1 MSFLVP
7 ILTLASIAA
16 APIAARTQD
25 ARTDAEIVLLAGGST
40 LVSTGSRV
48 ELVVVSDPAVA
59 DATPVSANE
68 VMVLARAPGLTD
80 VLFKLESGDLMWRK
94 LRVGLDDAELE
105 ARLRDVAATDI
116 DVEEIGGTVTV
127 RGTMADA
134 ATHDRVKRFM
144 DATGMKWVDMTD
156 TTGMEADLADQLRR
170 LFGVD
175 LQIEDVS
182 GTIAVRGTL
191 PDVATAGLVS
201 RFMASTGLKWVDA
214 TRVAGVQQVQLRV
227 RIAEASRTAL
237 RQLAFGA
244 VVGGNVFGGVQ
255 EPGGSPFQPV
265 SIGPNP
271 NSSISSGDFVW
282 GGNQGG
288 SNLAVSSATTLFGG
302 VASANLEV
310 YLQALTE
317 NRYVRLLAEPNL
329 VAISGQQA
337 TFLVGGEFPIPIVQG
352 SVVGGGSTI
361 TIEYK
366 EYGVRLNFRPEVIG
380 DGRIRLE
387 VAPEVSEL
395 SQIGALRQNGF
406 TIPSLTTRRSSTT
419 VELGSGQSFAMAGLL
434 RSTDQGSVAKVPV
447 LGDIPGLG
455 VLFRSVRFEQQQ
467 TELVVMVTAE
477 LVEPLDDGRSRPMP
491 GDLTESPNDWELFV
505 EGSLFGA
512 SKVGNPLSRL
522 KSLGLDGIKGP
533 GAWRRPDEAR
543 PFASDPLPAVA
554 PAPEPPAAEPTEGP
568 PPEGAGAPR

>member
-1 MSFLVP
+1 MSFLLPV
-7 ILTLASIAA
+7 ITLASITA
-16 APIAARTQD
+16 APHAARVQD
-25 ARTDAEIVLLAGGST
+25 APAEAEITLLAGAST
-40 LVSTGSRV
+40 LVSTDSRV
-48 ELVVVSDPAVA
+48 EMVVVSDPAVA

-68 VMVLARAPGLTD
+68 VMILARAPGLTD
-80 VLFKLESGDLMWRK
+80 ILFKLESGDIRWRK
-94 LRVGLDDAELE
+94 LRVGLDDADLE
-105 ARLRDVAATDI
+105 SRLRGATGSDL
-116 DVEEIGGTVTV
+116 DVEAIGAMVTV
-127 RGTMADA
+127 RGTLPNA
-134 ATHDRVKRFM
+134 ASQDVLKRFM
-144 DATGMKWVDMTD
+144 DSTGMKWVDMTSVA
-156 TTGMEADLADQLRR
+156 GVEADLRDRLRR

-175 LQIEDVS
+175 LEVEDVA

-214 TRVAGVQQVQLRV
+214 TRIAGVQQVQLRV

-244 VVGGNVFGGVQ
+244 IVGGNVFGGYQ

-265 SIGPNP
+265 SIGPDP
-271 NSSISSGDFVW
+271 NKSIKSGEFVW
-282 GGNQGG
+282 GGTQGG
-288 SNLAVSSATTLFGG
+288 ANTAVAGATTLFGG

-310 YLQALTE
+310 YIQALTE

-329 VAISGQQA
+329 VAVSGQQA

-467 TELVVMVTAE
+467 TELVVMVTAD
-477 LVEPLDDGRSRPMP
+477 LVEPLDDGRERPMP
-491 GDLTESPNDWELFV
+491 GDLTEAPNDWELFV

-522 KSLGLDGIKGP
+522 KSLGLDGLKGP

-543 PFASDPLPAVA
+543 PFASDPMPSAA
-554 PAPEPPAAEPTEGP
+554 PAPDAEGALAEDP
-568 PPEGAGAPR
+568 PPGGAGAPQ

>member
-1 MSFLVP
+1 MSFLLP
-7 ILTLASIAA
+7 AITLASITA
-16 APIAARTQD
+16 APHAARVQD
-25 ARTDAEIVLLAGGST
+25 AAPEAEITLLAGGST
-40 LVSTGSRV
+40 LVSTDSRV
-48 ELVVVSDPAVA
+48 GMVVVSDPAVA
-59 DATPVSANE
+59 DATPVSASE
-68 VMVLARAPGLTD
+68 VMILARAPGLTD
-80 VLFKLESGDLMWRK
+80 ILFKLESGDIRWRK
-94 LRVGLDDAELE
+94 LRVGLDDADLE
-105 ARLRDVAATDI
+105 SRLRGATGSDL
-116 DVEEIGGTVTV
+116 DVEAIGAMVTV
-127 RGTMADA
+127 RGTLANA
-134 ATHDRVKRFM
+134 ATHDVLKRFM
-144 DATGMKWVDMTD
+144 DSTGMKWVDMTSV
-156 TTGMEADLADQLRR
+156 TGVEADLEDRLRR
-170 LFGVD
+170 LFGID
-175 LQIEDVS
+175 LEVEDVA

-244 VVGGNVFGGVQ
+244 VVGGNVFGGIQ

-271 NSSISSGDFVW
+271 NSSIKSGDFVW

-288 SNLAVSSATTLFGG
+288 ANMSVNSATTLFGG

-434 RSTDQGSVAKVPV
+434 RSTDQGTVAKVPV

-477 LVEPLDDGRSRPMP
+477 LVEPLDDGRERPMP

-522 KSLGLDGIKGP
+522 KTLGLDGLKGP

-543 PFASDPLPAVA
+543 PFASDPMPSPVA
-554 PAPEPPAAEPTEGP
+554 PAESAAAEPSEGP
-568 PPEGAGAPR
+568 PPDGAGMPR